1 MEVKPE
7 LIAPESSLTSPLDRN
22 REAKWRPNQGAPPLS
37 EDEVSNAMSALNNE
51 SFTQKFSRVDRTYAD
66 PPVPLQ
72 NIALISFIPAKGAT
86 PDDMGVF
93 GMAKVRGNFSTQMEA
108 DQRAEFIIRNADSY
122 HTIHHAYVGRPFP
135 ITLSSKFSEETDE
148 IDIRKATTSAVSSD
162 IKQKKKDEQKEVN
175 DIKNREEALREDVQK
190 DEEDPYETY
199 VTLKVK
205 HAQLAWNYLEHQKKI
220 AELKELIIKARH
232 EVTELDK
239 DHPAFQETYFQK
251 YMDARKEAGIREET
265 KEELKSN
272 FMRFLV
278 EDVPLPGIDDLPPSL
293 ESIPEESIL

>member
-1 MEVKPE
+1 MADKTKFVVTET
-7 LIAPESSLTSPLDRN
+7 SLTSPLDRD
-22 REAKWRPNQGAPPLS
+22 RESKWRPDQGSPPLS
-37 EDEVSNAMSALNNE
+37 EEEVSNAMNTLNND

-86 PDDMGVF
+86 PDAMGVF
-93 GMAKVRGNFSTQMEA
+93 GMAKVRGNYSTQTEA

-162 IKQKKKDEQKEVN
+162 IKQKKRDEQKEVN
-175 DIKNREEALREDVQK
+175 DIKKREQALREDVDK

-205 HAQLAWNYLEHQKKI
+205 HAQLAWNYLEHHKKI
-220 AELKELIIKARH
+220 DEIKELVIKARKD
-232 EVTELDK
+232 VAELDQN
-239 DHPAFQETYFQK
+239 HPSFQETYFQK
-251 YMDARKEAGIREET
+251 YMDARNEAGIRKET
-265 KEELKSN
+265 KEEQKSN

-278 EDVPLPGIDDLPPSL
+278 EDVPLPGIDDLETLLDAPP
-293 ESIPEESIL
+293 ESIL

>member
-1 MEVKPE
+1 MADKTKFVVTET
-7 LIAPESSLTSPLDRN
+7 SLTSPLDRD
-22 REAKWRPNQGAPPLS
+22 REAKWRPDQGSPPLS
-37 EDEVSNAMSALNNE
+37 EHEVSAAMDALNND
-51 SFTQKFSRVDRTYAD
+51 SFTKKFSRVDRTYAD

-86 PDDMGVF
+86 PDAMGVF
-93 GMAKVRGNFSTQMEA
+93 GMAKVRGSYSTQMEA

-148 IDIRKATTSAVSSD
+148 IDIRRATTSAVSSD
-162 IKQKKKDEQKEVN
+162 IKQKKRDEQKEVN
-175 DIKNREEALREDVQK
+175 DIKKREEALREDVDK

-205 HAQLAWNYLEHQKKI
+205 HAQLAWNYLEHHKKI
-220 AELKELIIKARH
+220 DEIKELVIKARK
-232 EVTELDK
+232 EVAELDQN
-239 DHPAFQETYFQK
+239 HPSFQNNYFQK

-265 KEELKSN
+265 KEEQKSN

-278 EDVPLPGIDDLPPSL
+278 EDVPLPGIDDQKTPDAAPP
-293 ESIPEESIL
+293 ESIL